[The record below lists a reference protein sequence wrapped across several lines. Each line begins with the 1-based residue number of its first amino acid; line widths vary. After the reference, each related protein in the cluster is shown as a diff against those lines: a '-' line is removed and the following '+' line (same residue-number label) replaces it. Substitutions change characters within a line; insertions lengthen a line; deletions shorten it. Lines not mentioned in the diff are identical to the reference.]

1 MVLIGVLK
9 VVLGG
14 EGRGGVGKGLSAVC
28 VCDGMLCLWRKG
40 KECRKERAVGTLA
53 APWHKLPL

>member
-14 EGRGGVGKGLSAVC
+14 EGRRGVGKGLSAVC

-40 KECRKERAVGTLA
+40 KE
-53 APWHKLPL
+53 